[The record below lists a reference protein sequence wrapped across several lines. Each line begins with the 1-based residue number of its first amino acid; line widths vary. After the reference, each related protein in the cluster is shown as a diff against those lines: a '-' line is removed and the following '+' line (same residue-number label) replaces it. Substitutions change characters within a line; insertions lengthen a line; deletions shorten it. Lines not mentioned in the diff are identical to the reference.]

1 VEKEVAGRGREG
13 DLMKQYRIIFEEEDE
28 APDLWD
34 RSMYLSNV
42 DEGTGQKR
50 LYVSHVPC
58 LMSHISTVLRG
69 KDVVGVWTW
78 TKMNPPKKLYKV

>member
-1 VEKEVAGRGREG
+1 
-13 DLMKQYRIIFEEEDE
+13 MKQYRIKFEEDE

-50 LYVSHVPC
+50 LYVSHVPYKYC
-58 LMSHISTVLRG
+58 IKRKRRG
-69 KDVVGVWTW
+69 RGLKRHKGEI
-78 TKMNPPKKLYKV
+78 PPKKLYKVENLRSC